1 MDQET
6 LEFEDQDEQEDE
18 QIDEVPVKV
27 RKINSEKSDE
37 SIYNLCR
44 RHQKGNLDLQ
54 PEYQRQKVWDDTKS
68 SRLIESVL
76 LKVPIPVVYL
86 SEESDNKY
94 SVIDGQQRLDAFIR
108 FHKNELTLKGLTIL
122 TDLNGKKF
130 EELSDETQSRFE
142 DAKIHVI
149 EILKESDPDVKFDIF
164 ERLNTGAV
172 PLNAQELRNCIY
184 RGSYNRLINELSE
197 EKDFLSLLGL
207 EKPHARMQDRELV
220 LRFFAFYNNT
230 YLKYTSSMKR
240 FLNKEIEQHKNLNEQ
255 EEAELRN
262 TFRKSVRLT
271 KKVFGDKAFKRF
283 VAGSDKDSNGKWEN
297 LNKGLFDIIM
307 FGFTNY
313 EDNQIVPKSDMIR
326 EKLLLLMTHDESF
339 INSISGSGTDNKDKT
354 FIRFDI
360 WLHAINE
367 IIGISEHRQRLFSLE
382 YKEQLFRSNP
392 TCLICGNRI
401 NVLDDAEVDH
411 IEQHW
416 KGGETIPSNARLT
429 HRYCNRARPKDELLK
444 NGKNNETNH
453 TFVNINIKNPSSKK
467 ISRLYTEIRG
477 KDFFL
482 PILQTLSEH
491 DGILGRQKVFEYIEQ
506 KMGQRFDNIEKCPLQ
521 DKYTNRWKKKVDSIK
536 CRMQKEGY
544 IETTEDHLW
553 KITEKGSGYLLD
565 NRITW

>member
-1 MDQET
+1 MEQEI

-18 QIDEVPVKV
+18 QIIEVPIKV

-37 SIYNLCR
+37 SIFNLCR

-76 LKVPIPVVYL
+76 LKVPIPVIYL
-86 SEESDNKY
+86 SEEPDNKY
-94 SVIDGQQRLDAFIR
+94 SVIDGQQRLHAFIR
-108 FHKNELTLKGLTIL
+108 FHKNELTLRGLTIL

-130 EELSDETQSRFE
+130 EELPDEIQNRFE

-172 PLNAQELRNCIY
+172 PLNAQELRNCVY

-197 EKDFLSLLGL
+197 DKDFLFLLGL
-207 EKPHARMQDRELV
+207 KNPHERMQDRELV
-220 LRFFAFYNNT
+220 LRFLAFYHNT

-240 FLNKEIEQHKNLNEQ
+240 FLNKEIEQHKNLNQQ
-255 EEAELRN
+255 EEAELKN

-271 KKVFGDKAFKRF
+271 KTVFGDKAFKRF
-283 VAGSDKDSNGKWEN
+283 IAGSVKDSNGNWEKK

-326 EKLLLLMTHDESF
+326 EELLLFMTHDESF
-339 INSISGSGTDNKDKT
+339 INSISGSGTDNKDKIFT
-354 FIRFDI
+354 RFDI
-360 WLHAINE
+360 CIHALNE
-367 IIGISEHRQRLFSLE
+367 IIGILEHGQRSFSLE

-392 TCLICGNRI
+392 TCLICGQRI

-411 IEQHW
+411 IEQYW

-429 HRYCNRARPKDELLK
+429 HRYCNRTRIRNDKPPGIINQSRTEVGTPTSEDLEDNVSETQKIERKHGGIKGKEFLLPVLYALAE
-444 NGKNNETNH
+444 NN
-453 TFVNINIKNPSSKK
+453 
-467 ISRLYTEIRG
+467 
-477 KDFFL
+477 
-482 PILQTLSEH
+482 
-491 DGILGRQKVFEYIEQ
+491 GILERKKVFEYIEQ
-506 KMGQRFDNIEKCPLQ
+506 KMGHRFNDFENTILK
-521 DKYTNRWKKKVDSIK
+521 DGYIKRWQKKVDSITSK
-536 CRMQKEGY
+536 RKDLVTKKDFGLWEITNEGY
-544 IETTEDHLW
+544 ENL
-553 KITEKGSGYLLD
+553 
-565 NRITW
+565 